1 MVVMV
6 QPAHDR
12 KSDHLVPCMMRG
24 HGWSAWSRNLLLD
37 PLMRSCL
44 VEVLHIG
51 IEHPLQLLLLQD
63 EQVVQAF
70 FSDAPQEALTDRIG
84 SWGMNR
90 RFEKL
95 NATGGRHAS
104 KTGSK
109 LAVVITNQVLGR
121 LPVRGSF
128 SQLLRHPGIC
138 RRAYHAYV
146 DHLP

>member
-1 MVVMV
+1 MTDELYGPGPPAGLSHTSALASGCPLVVMV
-6 QPAHDR
+6 QSAHDR

-51 IEHPLQLLLLQD
+51 IKHPLQLLLLQH

-90 RFEKL
+90 CFEKL

-104 KTGSK
+104 KTG
-109 LAVVITNQVLGR
+109 
-121 LPVRGSF
+121 
-128 SQLLRHPGIC
+128 
-138 RRAYHAYV
+138 
-146 DHLP
+146 